1 MTMMYNTN
9 EIKNIISKLKI
20 PEYTYEIY
28 LVGSYA
34 RGEAKENSDLDFL
47 VINHGAVGWD
57 NYLLGGIFEDV
68 FNKQVDII
76 LKEDL
81 KNNKYLKYNILKDRI
96 KIYDKRKSV

>member
-1 MTMMYNTN
+1 MIYSLN
-9 EIKNIISKLKI
+9 EIKKILSKLEI

-81 KNNKYLKYNILKDRI
+81 RNNKYLKHNVLKDRI
-96 KIYDKRKSV
+96 KIYDRMNPV